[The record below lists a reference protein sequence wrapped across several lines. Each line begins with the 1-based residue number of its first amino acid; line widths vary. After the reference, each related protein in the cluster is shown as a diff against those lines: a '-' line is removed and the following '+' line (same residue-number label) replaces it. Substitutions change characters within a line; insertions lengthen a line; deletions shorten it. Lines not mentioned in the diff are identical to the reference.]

1 MVHSFFLQGVL
12 EHTHKLIDT
21 MVDMALM
28 KQAIKPL
35 LSAIELSQYMT
46 QVRLS
51 WLSVHS
57 T

>member
-46 QVRLS
+46 QVRLN
-51 WLSVHS
+51 
-57 T
+57 